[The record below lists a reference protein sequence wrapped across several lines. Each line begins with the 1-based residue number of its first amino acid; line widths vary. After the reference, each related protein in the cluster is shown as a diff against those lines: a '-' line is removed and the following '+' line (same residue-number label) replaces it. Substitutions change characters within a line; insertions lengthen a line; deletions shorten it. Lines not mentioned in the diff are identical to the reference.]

1 MQSHWLVV
9 AMGIIFVHVIA
20 CLFVVGYMLSQMRS
34 KYAGIYD
41 PLFVGTDFDSSDS
54 MHMAAGALQG
64 YNTSR

>member
-9 AMGIIFVHVIA
+9 AMGIIFVYVIA
-20 CLFVVGYMLSQMRS
+20 CLFVVGHMLSQMRS

-41 PLFVGTDFDSSDS
+41 PLFVATDFDGSDS

>member
-1 MQSHWLVV
+1 
-9 AMGIIFVHVIA
+9 MGIIFVYVIA
-20 CLFVVGYMLSQMRS
+20 CLFVVGHMLSQMRS

-41 PLFVGTDFDSSDS
+41 PLFVATDFDGSDS